1 MKNELKM
8 IQAVILGAFVVL
20 LTGMCFYSSSN
31 LSNIKRMASES
42 ARLSSDILNGYDHD
56 AYENFDAEQFAFLN
70 EGTHGELET
79 DELHDLIYDEDGWSQ
94 DKQADF
100 KTILIKG
107 NKETATSIG
116 NAAVSQVISDQND
129 TDKEDITFSVI
140 SLSENMQAVMFSSE
154 KAAYYAH
161 TECVSSNMTV
171 SYEAVF
177 DISGD
182 IVTEDTEAKEDNTI
196 IMDTDT
202 ETASTKPVT
211 IAILDTGYTGDSDR
225 ILKGINTVDDEQR
238 NTKDDNGHGTRMA
251 EIVTSMTNDN
261 VNIMPIKVAN
271 KDGFATITSTYAG
284 ILYAIEKDVDII
296 NISMNA
302 RVSENSFLLADAIKQ
317 ATDAGSKVIVSAGNR
332 SMDVAK
338 ITPSIIPEAS
348 VVSSV
353 DINGE
358 FAEYSNYGGT
368 IDYATYG
375 NYDGVDG
382 TSNAAIRMSSM
393 YAYIMG
399 IDGAN
404 ADELINSAAKNPNDT
419 EWDEYYGY
427 GIVNPYD
434 VYKRADYA
442 FASGMFVYTHSDG
455 VTWKGKTESDLGP
468 GI

>member
-1 MKNELKM
+1 MKNELKR

-94 DKQADF
+94 DKQAHF

-116 NAAVSQVISDQND
+116 NAAVIQVISDQND

-182 IVTEDTEAKEDNTI
+182 IVTEDTEAQEDNTI

-238 NTKDDNGHGTRMA
+238 NTEDDNGHGTRMA

-271 KDGFATITSTYAG
+271 KDGFATITSTYCR
-284 ILYAIEKDVDII
+284 Y
-296 NISMNA
+296 
-302 RVSENSFLLADAIKQ
+302 
-317 ATDAGSKVIVSAGNR
+317 
-332 SMDVAK
+332 
-338 ITPSIIPEAS
+338 
-348 VVSSV
+348 
-353 DINGE
+353 
-358 FAEYSNYGGT
+358 
-368 IDYATYG
+368 
-375 NYDGVDG
+375 
-382 TSNAAIRMSSM
+382 
-393 YAYIMG
+393 
-399 IDGAN
+399 
-404 ADELINSAAKNPNDT
+404 
-419 EWDEYYGY
+419 
-427 GIVNPYD
+427 
-434 VYKRADYA
+434 
-442 FASGMFVYTHSDG
+442 FVCDREG
-455 VTWKGKTESDLGP
+455 C
-468 GI
+468 